1 MKSRVF
7 KIILPLVL
15 LIVLILI
22 PFLTSGYITAIILNI
37 LMFAGLAVS
46 WNIFSGN
53 TGYINLGVMA
63 FFGLGTYVAV
73 ELWQKVPLAALILIG
88 GAASLIFALIISLP
102 VLRIRG
108 PYFVILTLGLGELV
122 KIIVERYE
130 SQVRGALGTMLLN
143 TPSTEVLYFILL
155 AILVAAVATAYFVRS
170 SKFGLGLL
178 SIKGNEEAADAMGIN
193 TTKYKVIAFCIS
205 SVFMGFIGTVMA
217 LRWTFIE
224 PTLAFNPLITFQVTI
239 MAVLG
244 GMEDL
249 RGPILGAAMLTIISE
264 ILGVQF
270 VNYYLMI
277 LGITLIVIIKFLPQ
291 GVMGAINKRRISKK
305 IVSVRSA

>member
-1 MKSRVF
+1 
-7 KIILPLVL
+7 
-15 LIVLILI
+15 
-22 PFLTSGYITAIILNI
+22 
-37 LMFAGLAVS
+37 
-46 WNIFSGN
+46 
-53 TGYINLGVMA
+53 
-63 FFGLGTYVAV
+63 
-73 ELWQKVPLAALILIG
+73 
-88 GAASLIFALIISLP
+88 
-102 VLRIRG
+102 
-108 PYFVILTLGLGELV
+108 
-122 KIIVERYE
+122 
-130 SQVRGALGTMLLN
+130 MLLN